1 MFIIIAAPVLSHIT
15 GELTLAISLHL
26 CILTNAVFKNT
37 KIYLT
42 VINRYPYR
50 GQGPMIKIE
59 YPPYRPRIKEE
70 AGKELIFDEA
80 RKQWV
85 ALTPEEWVRQNFL
98 QYLLQVKKYPASLI
112 AIEKEI
118 KLGELKKRFDIVV
131 YDKDTK
137 PWMIIECKEMG
148 VVLDEKVL
156 NQVLRYNIT
165 LNVPY
170 LVITNGNFCMAL
182 AVSNGDLTEINNLP
196 AVFL

>member
-1 MFIIIAAPVLSHIT
+1 MP
-15 GELTLAISLHL
+15 
-26 CILTNAVFKNT
+26 TNAVFKNT

-42 VINRYPYR
+42 KSNTSPF
-50 GQGPMIKIE
+50 GEPGTMIKIE
-59 YPPYRPRIKEE
+59 YPPYQPRIKEE

-80 RKQWV
+80 RKRWV

-112 AIEKEI
+112 AVEKEI

-131 YDKDTK
+131 YGQDSK

-148 VVLDEKVL
+148 VPLDKKVLD
-156 NQVLRYNIT
+156 QVLRYNIT

-182 AVSNGDLTEINNLP
+182 AVTTGDFTEIDELP
-196 AVFL
+196 TL